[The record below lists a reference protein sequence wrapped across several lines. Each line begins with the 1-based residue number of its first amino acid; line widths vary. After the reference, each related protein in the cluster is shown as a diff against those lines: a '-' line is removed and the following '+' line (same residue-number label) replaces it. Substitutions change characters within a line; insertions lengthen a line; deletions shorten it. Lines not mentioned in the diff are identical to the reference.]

1 MTLQVQVVKKGLQV
15 LDKGGDLTRWIDSGE
30 GKRLL
35 QQLKDALQVRSHD
48 VFSVGVWG
56 CLD

>member
-1 MTLQVQVVKKGLQV
+1 MKKGLQV

-35 QQLKDALQVRSHD
+35 QQLKDALQVRSRD